1 MKIVILDAYTTN
13 PGDLSWDWLNE
24 FGDYSVYDFTKPEQ
38 VLERASDCEIVFTN
52 KTVLNAEILA
62 RLPKI
67 KYIGLL
73 STGFNVVD
81 IGYTSDHV
89 IPVTNIPSYSR
100 TAVAQMTFAL
110 ILELSNQ
117 VGLHNSAVKNGEWS
131 SNRDFCFWRTH
142 LTELY
147 QKTIGI
153 VGYGRIGQTVA
164 NIALAM
170 EMNVIA
176 YDPIARN
183 HSQHEHFE
191 YVEMDELL
199 KRSDIVSMH
208 CPLSPETEKMA
219 TIEFFSKMKPSA
231 FFINT
236 SRGGVVDEAALSF
249 ALNNGI
255 IAGAAVDV
263 LSVEPPKSDNPL
275 LSCEKCLITPHIA
288 WAGLETRKRLVS
300 ILEENLRAFINGAP
314 VNVVNEQK

>member
-38 VLERASDCEIVFTN
+38 VLERAADCEIVFTN
-52 KTVLNAEILA
+52 KTVLNAEILV

-73 STGFNVVD
+73 STGYNVVD
-81 IGYTSDHV
+81 IGYTAEHG

-100 TAVAQMTFAL
+100 TAVAQMAFAL

-153 VGYGRIGQTVA
+153 VGFGNIGQTVA
-164 NIALAM
+164 KIALAM

-176 YDPIARN
+176 YDPIAGGQIQREN
-183 HSQHEHFE
+183 FE
-191 YVEMDELL
+191 FAEMDELL

-208 CPLSPETEKMA
+208 CPLTPETEKMA
-219 TIEFFSKMKPSA
+219 NAEFFSKMKSSA

-236 SRGGVVDEAALSF
+236 SRGGVVDEQALSF
-249 ALNNGI
+249 ALENGI
-255 IAGAAVDV
+255 IAGAGVDV
-263 LSVEPPKSDNPL
+263 LSIEPPKNSNPL
-275 LSCEKCLITPHIA
+275 LSCKKCFITPHIS
-288 WAGLETRKRLVS
+288 WAGFETRKRLIS
-300 ILEENLRAFINGAP
+300 ILEENLRAFLNGAP
-314 VNVVNEQK
+314 VNVVNGL